1 VLHARRTVTAAL
13 GPQPTQFKELAMA
26 SSGKQGAEKRSLRFE
41 ATLGP
46 LPRGKAIAAAAE
58 LDLDRLPDVSGKV
71 RLLISPADAQRLLDR
86 GFEVRLMAAVP
97 VKPLDPKLVMA
108 DAESKR
114 QLEAQVKGLPR
125 KGGQ

>member
-1 VLHARRTVTAAL
+1 
-13 GPQPTQFKELAMA
+13 MA
-26 SSGKQGAEKRSLRFE
+26 SSGKQGAETPGLRFE

-86 GFEVRLMAAVP
+86 GCEVRLIAAVP
-97 VKPLDPKLVMA
+97 VKPLDPTLIMKDA
-108 DAESKR
+108 DSR
-114 QLEAQVKGLPR
+114 RLLEAQVKGLPR
-125 KGGQ
+125 KGGR

>member
-1 VLHARRTVTAAL
+1 
-13 GPQPTQFKELAMA
+13 
-26 SSGKQGAEKRSLRFE
+26 
-41 ATLGP
+41 

-114 QLEAQVKGLPR
+114 LLEAQVKGLPR
-125 KGGQ
+125 TGGQ